1 MKRDTREYLMDHTA
15 VIVFAVLIIVLVA
28 GAPALGLSLSDLR
41 YVILLVAFLI
51 LGQIFSQALSHEPE
65 KTRRRVQYI
74 ILALVLL
81 LLCVMI
87 ISTLLS
93 TGLLVIE

>member
-1 MKRDTREYLMDHTA
+1 MKRDTRDYLMDHTA
-15 VIVFAVLIIVLVA
+15 VIIFSALIIVLVA

-41 YVILLVAFLI
+41 YVILLIAFLI
-51 LGQIFSQALSHEPE
+51 LGQIFSRALAHEPE
-65 KTRRRVQYI
+65 KTKRRVQYV

-81 LLCVMI
+81 LLGAIV

>member
-1 MKRDTREYLMDHTA
+1 MKRDTRDYLMDHTA
-15 VIVFAVLIIVLVA
+15 VIIFSVLIIVLVA

-41 YVILLVAFLI
+41 YVILLIAFLI
-51 LGQIFSQALSHEPE
+51 LGQIFSRALSHESE
-65 KTRRRVQYI
+65 KTKRRVQYL

-81 LLCVMI
+81 LLGAMVITM
-87 ISTLLS
+87 LLS